1 MDGYKNNIAAARRNY
16 EKATGSRFTQE
27 DAAREFHISLGTYRN
42 YEQEK
47 SLPNAV
53 IANEIAK
60 KYRVSLD
67 YLLGVE
73 QPIMYANIK
82 IDVEQEELVELFG
95 KLSESDKVFLLETAR
110 RLAR

>member
-1 MDGYKNNIAAARRNY
+1 MDGYRNNIAAARRNY
-16 EKATGSRFTQE
+16 EKATGGRFTQE

-53 IANEIAK
+53 IANAIAK

-67 YLLGVE
+67 YLLAAD
-73 QPIMYANIK
+73 PSFSYASIK
-82 IDVEQEELVELFG
+82 IDVKQEELIELFG
-95 KLSESDKVFLLETAR
+95 MLSDADKDFLIETAR